1 MRNILVSI
9 KTMIKVTQKAKFWK
23 SIKLA
28 IIITTKIMMMIRRIT
43 LNTVA

>member
-1 MRNILVSI
+1 MRDILASI
-9 KTMIKVTQKAKFWK
+9 NSTIQVTQKAKFRK

-43 LNTVA
+43 LSIL